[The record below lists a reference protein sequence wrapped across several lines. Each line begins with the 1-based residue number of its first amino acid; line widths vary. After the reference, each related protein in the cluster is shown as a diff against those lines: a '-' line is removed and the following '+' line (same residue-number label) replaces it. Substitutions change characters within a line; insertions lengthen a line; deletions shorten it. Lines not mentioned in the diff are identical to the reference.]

1 MTETSIEAGRAAST
15 FEQAFAILI
24 GNEGG
29 YANNPNDPGG
39 ETKFGL
45 SKRSY
50 PQLDIA
56 KVTLDDARAIYR
68 RDFWN
73 PVRGDE
79 LPAPLALLVFDAAVN
94 SGPAQSVRWL
104 QTTLGAKPDGIL
116 GPVTLG
122 LVARRQG
129 QGADLLVEL
138 LVRRTLFMIGLRT
151 WRVFGTGWLR
161 RLFRLSLQ
169 ATRMSA

>member
-1 MTETSIEAGRAAST
+1 MDPIGAGRAVST

-29 YANNPNDPGG
+29 YVNNPDDPGG

-50 PQLDIA
+50 PQIDIA

-73 PVRGDE
+73 QVRGDE
-79 LPAPLALLVFDAAVN
+79 LPPPLALLVFDAAVN

-104 QTTLGAKPDGIL
+104 QAALGTRTDGII

-122 LVARRQG
+122 IVAQRQG

-138 LVRRTLFMIGLRT
+138 LVRRALFMVGLRT

-161 RLFRLSLQ
+161 RLFRLGFQ